1 MISDFRNM
9 HMKAFE
15 DSEKDLPVSK
25 SVRAHMKKQFGRI
38 LQYHEDQ
45 LPKDLHT
52 DSVAVEY
59 FNKHHGDVA
68 AIGKERQAHHDAIYK
83 Q

>member
-1 MISDFRNM
+1 MISEFRNK

-15 DSEKDLPVSK
+15 DSEKDRPVSK

-38 LQYHEDQ
+38 LQHHEDQ

-52 DSVAVEY
+52 DSVAQEY
-59 FNKHHGDVA
+59 FNTHGDA
-68 AIGKERQAHHDAIYK
+68 AVLAKELEAHHNAIYK

>member
-1 MISDFRNM
+1 
-9 HMKAFE
+9 MKAFE
-15 DSEKDLPVSK
+15 DSEKDRPVSK

-38 LQYHEDQ
+38 LQHHENQ

-52 DSVAVEY
+52 DSVAQEY
-59 FNKHHGDVA
+59 FNTHGDA
-68 AIGKERQAHHDAIYK
+68 AALAKEHEAHHDAIYK